1 MPPDFLAAEAGPI
14 LLVFLRVGAALMLI
28 PGFGEQHV
36 PAPLRLVLALVLS
49 LLIAPALAPALP
61 PLPTLPTALA
71 VLVLKEI
78 LVGVL
83 LGLVGRF
90 CLAAL
95 HVGGSVIAMQ
105 SGLSAASLFDP
116 HEAAQSTVPATFL
129 TAAAMALLFAADFH
143 HLLLRA
149 VAASYAVLPAGA
161 GLDASDGGDLLIRL
175 GGDAIATGVRI
186 AAPMIVAGFAVNMAL
201 GALSRMVPAFQ
212 VLALALPA
220 QLLLALLVLELSVP
234 AAMHLFGEGLA
245 HNLAWL
251 DPGR

>member
-1 MPPDFLAAEAGPI
+1 
-14 LLVFLRVGAALMLI
+14 
-28 PGFGEQHV
+28 
-36 PAPLRLVLALVLS
+36 
-49 LLIAPALAPALP
+49 
-61 PLPTLPTALA
+61 
-71 VLVLKEI
+71 VLKEI
-78 LVGVL
+78 LAGVL
-83 LGLVGRF
+83 LGFVGRL

-116 HEAAQSTVPATFL
+116 HEGAQSTVPATFL

-149 VAASYAVLPAGA
+149 VAASYALLPAGA
-161 GLDASDGGDLLIRL
+161 ALDASDSGALLMRL
-175 GGDAIATGVRI
+175 SGEAFAVGLRI
-186 AAPMIVAGFAVNMAL
+186 AAPMIVAGLVVNMAL

-220 QLLLALLVLELSVP
+220 QLLLALVVLELTVP
-234 AAMHLFGEGLA
+234 AAMQLFGEGLA